1 MNDIMSRIN
10 ELLSDEESA
19 KQLSE
24 LAQMLVNDEKETDP
38 KNTSAEIPDLSSVLK
53 LTSVISEASGNDRNT
68 DLINALKP
76 HLSDE
81 KQKKADKAIKLLR
94 LIAIWEIVKD
104 SGLLQEFI

>member
-24 LAQMLVNDEKETDP
+24 LAQMLVNDEKEANTED
-38 KNTSAEIPDLSSVLK
+38 KNADIPDLSSVLK
-53 LTSVISEASGNDRNT
+53 LSSVIAEASENDRNS
-68 DLINALKP
+68 DLITALKP
-76 HLSDE
+76 HLSEE
-81 KQKKADKAIKLLR
+81 KQKKADKAIKLLK

>member
-19 KQLSE
+19 KQISE
-24 LAQMLVNDEKETDP
+24 LAQMLVNDDKEADTED
-38 KNTSAEIPDLSSVLK
+38 KTADMPDLSSVLK
-53 LTSVISEASGNDRNT
+53 LSSVIAEASEKDRNS
-68 DLINALKP
+68 DLITALKP
-76 HLSDE
+76 HLSEE
-81 KQKKADKAIKLLR
+81 KQKKADKAIKLLK